1 MNKKLTVSIKRNLI
15 EYFYLTIGIILMSG
29 GVAGL
34 LLPNQLSTGGFAGI
48 ATITYYLFNFPIGV
62 VNFILNIPLFILTIY
77 KLGIKKLVRTIIGSA
92 LYSVFLDIFEGS
104 ISITDDKFLACI
116 YGGIIIGL
124 GTALVLKGKGSTG
137 GTELVST
144 ILKEFKIKMKVANLI
159 VIIDII
165 IVLMNMIALG
175 QVEIGLYS
183 AIAIYIM
190 GKVIDIVFEGT
201 NFTKLLFIVSDK
213 NEEISKKVGDIVK
226 KGSTGLYGKGMYTGM
241 DKTVL
246 MCAVNRRDVLRVKE
260 IVYRIDNKSFIIIS
274 DAREVYGKGFKIDY
288 YRGE

>member
-1 MNKKLTVSIKRNLI
+1 MNEKLTVTIKRNI
-15 EYFYLTIGIILMSG
+15 TEYFYLTIGIILMSG

-48 ATITYYLFNFPIGV
+48 ATITYYLFNFPLGV

-92 LYSVFLDIFEGS
+92 FYSVFLDIFEGT
-104 ISITDDKFLACI
+104 IFLTDDKFLACI

-175 QVEIGLYS
+175 QIEIGLYS

-201 NFTKLLFIVSDK
+201 NFTKLLFIVSDM
-213 NEEISKKVGDIVK
+213 NEEISKKIGDIVK
-226 KGSTGLYGKGMYTGM
+226 KGSTGLYGKGMYTGI
-241 DKTVL
+241 DKTIL

-260 IVYRIDNKSFIIIS
+260 IVYKIDNKSFIIIS
-274 DAREVYGKGFKIDY
+274 DAREVYGKGFKN
-288 YRGE
+288 